1 MVYRRK
7 KESWKK
13 RESGKEQMD
22 NSNEIKYTKETI
34 RSLQKYL
41 GSEGIRF
48 FSHLKGLTGTVS
60 PVLKLNFER
69 KKIPS
74 YSVHLVEGMKVRNF
88 LRGLPELDGCDYD
101 EIWGEL
107 VELAISTRWEK
118 IK

>member
-1 MVYRRK
+1 
-7 KESWKK
+7 
-13 RESGKEQMD
+13 MD
-22 NSNEIKYTKETI
+22 NNNEIKYSPETI

-60 PVLKLNFER
+60 PVLKLNFE
-69 KKIPS
+69 KKLMTHH
-74 YSVHLVEGMKVRNF
+74 SVHFIEGMRIRNF

-107 VELAISTRWEK
+107 VELAISTRWQK